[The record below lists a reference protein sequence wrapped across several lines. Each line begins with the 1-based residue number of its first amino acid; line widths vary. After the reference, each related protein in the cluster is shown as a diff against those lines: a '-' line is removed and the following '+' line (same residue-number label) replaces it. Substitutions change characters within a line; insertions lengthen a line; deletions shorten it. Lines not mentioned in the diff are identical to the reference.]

1 MPWSIYL
8 YYHLQIMKNEKLQ
21 NFIAKKIE
29 DLKYAIFYC
38 HSNDDFH
45 INNSIIHSSTVN
57 ENGTITF
64 FINKPKQLLAQYTQ
78 EFPVGLN
85 YFRKGK
91 SYFMNILGKA
101 KVIYNND
108 EAASLTGKSREEMS
122 DTLADKALVVVT
134 IYKVDFWDT
143 NFERKNL
150 LFKKLWSFCSSLFDW
165 VGNVSRSYS
174 LGKQTSSTQYGF

>member
-1 MPWSIYL
+1 
-8 YYHLQIMKNEKLQ
+8 MKNEKLQ
-21 NFIAKKIE
+21 NFIAEKIE

-64 FINKPKQLLAQYTQ
+64 FINKPKQLLEQYTQ

-91 SYFMNILGKA
+91 NYFMNILGKA
-101 KVIYNND
+101 QVIYNND
-108 EAASLTGKSREEMS
+108 EAASLTGKSIEEMS
-122 DTLADKALVVVT
+122 DTLADKALVIVT
-134 IYKVDFWDT
+134 ISKVDFWDT

-150 LFKKLWSFCSSLFDW
+150 LFKKVWSFCSSAFDW
-165 VGNVSRSYS
+165 FGNVSRSYY
-174 LGKQTSSTQYGF
+174 LGKQIPVNNFQYY